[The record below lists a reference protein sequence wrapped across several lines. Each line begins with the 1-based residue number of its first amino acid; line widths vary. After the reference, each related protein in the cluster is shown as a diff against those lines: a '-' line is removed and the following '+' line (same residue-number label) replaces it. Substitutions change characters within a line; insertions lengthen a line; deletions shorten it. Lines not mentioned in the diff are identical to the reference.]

1 MTGAGLALI
10 AGGLATLI
18 SFRSILFGGGE
29 RDVGRGGGRSGGL
42 DVGRSGERSGGL
54 DVGRS
59 GERSGGL
66 DVGRSGER
74 DVGRSGVRGRDRGG
88 EGGAE
93 RRARRR
99 AARAIEPPRRQA
111 ALPASRAAVAD
122 EADGEGKSARRG
134 RRGRRR
140 ALVAASAG
148 GEVPWESDEDE
159 RGGLASIGLADEDDE
174 SFVPEAIL
182 EQEIETVPEPVPARA
197 DRYGDRVEGWVRP
210 EYQDPPDEPR
220 PGEYWTP
227 IPVDLAGDPEPSAKG
242 YGWPRPVERLPAVPD
257 YEPATGFDLIPI
269 SEPTEVV
276 PTWAMNDDRP
286 GRIRLP
292 RSWNTR
298 NEKPSEEPSEMPGPR
313 RPRPRPRPRPEQPAD
328 PSTVYVSRH
337 AADPPSRRE

>member
-29 RDVGRGGGRSGGL
+29 R
-42 DVGRSGERSGGL
+42 
-54 DVGRS
+54 
-59 GERSGGL
+59 
-66 DVGRSGER
+66 
-74 DVGRSGVRGRDRGG
+74 GRDRGG
-88 EGGAE
+88 EPGRDRGGEPGRDRGGE
-93 RRARRR
+93 RARDRGGERGRDRGEERAARRR
-99 AARAIEPPRRQA
+99 SARAIEAPRVSA
-111 ALPASRAAVAD
+111 ALPAGRTAVPD
-122 EADGEGKSARRG
+122 EADGDGEPPRRG

-140 ALVAASAG
+140 ALAAVPPG
-148 GEVPWESDEDE
+148 PWESDEDD

-174 SFVPEAIL
+174 PFVPEAVF
-182 EQEIETVPEPVPARA
+182 EAEIEEIDDEVEPDPVPVRA

-210 EYQDPPDEPR
+210 EYQDLPDEPR

-276 PTWAMNDDRP
+276 PTWAGHDDRP

-298 NEKPSEEPSEMPGPR
+298 NEKHPEKPEPR
-313 RPRPRPRPRPEQPAD
+313 RPRPRPRPRPERPAD

-337 AADPPSRRE
+337 AAEPPPRSD

>member
-29 RDVGRGGGRSGGL
+29 RGGK
-42 DVGRSGERSGGL
+42 
-54 DVGRS
+54 
-59 GERSGGL
+59 
-66 DVGRSGER
+66 
-74 DVGRSGVRGRDRGG
+74 RGG
-88 EGGAE
+88 ERGS
-93 RRARRR
+93 RRR
-99 AARAIEPPRRQA
+99 AARGIEAPRKPA
-111 ALPASRAAVAD
+111 ALPAARTAGADAADDDDPGRGGGDPALPAD
-122 EADGEGKSARRG
+122 PALAGPDRLLPGAGAGEPARRG

-140 ALVAASAG
+140 AAIAASAG
-148 GEVPWESDEDE
+148 REAPWESDQDD
-159 RGGLASIGLADEDDE
+159 RGGLASIGLADEDENEDDAREAGPDGDAEGDHELGHEADDE
-174 SFVPEAIL
+174 PD
-182 EQEIETVPEPVPARA
+182 PVAARA

-227 IPVDLAGDPEPSAKG
+227 IPVGLAGDPEPSAKG

-257 YEPATGFDLIPI
+257 YEPATGFDLVPI

-298 NEKPSEEPSEMPGPR
+298 NERHPEKPEPR
-313 RPRPRPRPRPEQPAD
+313 RPRPRPRPRPQPPVD
-328 PSTVYVSRH
+328 SSTVYVSRH
-337 AADPPSRRE
+337 AADPPPRRD